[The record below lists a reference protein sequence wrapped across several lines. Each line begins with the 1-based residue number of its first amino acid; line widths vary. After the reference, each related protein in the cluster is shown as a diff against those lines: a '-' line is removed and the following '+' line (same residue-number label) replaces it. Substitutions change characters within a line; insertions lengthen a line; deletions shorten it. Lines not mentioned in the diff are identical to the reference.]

1 MASALRVGWVA
12 GIAGVAVVVAVA
24 MAACGGGGNGQGDGG
39 GDGGA
44 DGPGFGDGGG
54 CAIGASCG
62 DGGVCVAGGQCC
74 AAESACGAACCT
86 TGQVCSFQKC
96 VTPGGPCQDSTDCAP
111 TEYCDYSLGDGGAEA
126 GPLEAG
132 CTSGVTFETGRCLPT
147 PPICATDAGAG
158 DGGID
163 CLEQCEYHGSGTFS
177 PVVKY
182 AWGGQVT
189 SPFSTDVMMTPMVVE
204 LDDDNCDGK
213 VNEQDI
219 PEIVFTTFTS
229 GQYTTNGTLHAIS
242 IVNGAVVDKWSV
254 AGTIDPATQIAGGDI
269 DGDTTD
275 GNEVVACGTDGKVHA
290 FHGAT
295 GAPFWTSATTLGCQF
310 PSIADLDGDGHP
322 EVVVEGGILD
332 GATGN
337 VKATFSPALAG
348 SFVVSDIDGDT
359 KLDVV
364 TSSQAYDYTGKQ
376 FIDTGVAGSWPAI
389 GDFDKDGVPEVVAVY
404 YTSHT
409 VSFWHYDKTQASK
422 FSWVR
427 QGVDING
434 TLTQHCPVGSA
445 GYTHGGGP
453 PTVADFNG
461 DGTPDVAL
469 AGGIG
474 YAVLDGAEIVNPQ
487 VSNANTIMWTAS
499 TTDCS
504 SAATGSSVFDF
515 DGDGKAEVVYSDE
528 NHLRIYEG
536 PTGNVLFS
544 TCNTTGTLEEF
555 PVIADV
561 DNDGHAD
568 IVVVSNSYANGNAE
582 YQCNDGTHIS
592 QAGVRVFGDTAGSW
606 VRTRRV
612 WNEHAYHI
620 TNVNE
625 DGTIP
630 KPELPNWIQP
640 GLDNFRQNKQ
650 PGSEFAA
657 PDAIVSLRPRCT
669 SPYALVA
676 TVTNIGEAALPSGV
690 PVGFY
695 EGTPPNGTLLGKVP
709 TTQTL
714 YSAESES
721 VVLELPN
728 PPAGVTDGTQPLY
741 AVVDDTT
748 TPHPSWHEC
757 RTDNDTSATTTGSC
771 SNVN

>member
-1 MASALRVGWVA
+1 MSFRARFALAAAFFASL
-12 GIAGVAVVVAVA
+12 AVVIG
-24 MAACGGGGNGQGDGG
+24 ACGGHDGN

-44 DGPGFGDGGG
+44 DGGSDAIGFGDGGG
-54 CAIGASCG
+54 CTQGSACG
-62 DGGVCVAGGQCC
+62 DGGVCVGSGQCC
-74 AAESACGAACCT
+74 AAASACAADCCT
-86 TGQVCSFQKC
+86 AGQVCSFQKC
-96 VTPGGPCQDSTDCAP
+96 VTPGGPCVDSTDCASN
-111 TEYCDYSLGDGGAEA
+111 EYCDYSLGDGGAEA

-147 PPICATDAGAG
+147 PPICATDAGAADAG
-158 DGGID
+158 VS

-177 PVVKY
+177 PTLKY

-189 SPFSTDVMMTPMVVE
+189 SPFSTDVMMTPIVVE

-213 VNEQDI
+213 INEQDI
-219 PEIVFTTFTS
+219 PEILFTTFT
-229 GQYTTNGTLHAIS
+229 GGAYTSNGTLHAIS
-242 IVNGAVVDKWSV
+242 IVGGKVVDKWSV
-254 AGTIDPATQIAGGDI
+254 AGTINPAEQIAGGDI
-269 DGDTTD
+269 DGNTAD
-275 GNEVVACGTDGKVHA
+275 GNEIVACGTDGLVHA
-290 FHGAT
+290 FHGNGLT
-295 GAPFWTSATTLGCQF
+295 PFWASATPLQCQF
-310 PSIADLDGDGHP
+310 PSIADLDGDGSP
-322 EVVVEGGILD
+322 EVIVEGGILD
-332 GATGN
+332 GKTGAL
-337 VKATFSPALAG
+337 KATFSPPLAG
-348 SFVVSDIDGDT
+348 SFVVSDIDGDG

-364 TSSQAYDYTGKQ
+364 TSSQGYDATGKQ
-376 FIDTGVAGSWPAI
+376 FVDTDVPGYWPAI
-389 GDFDKDGVPEVVAVY
+389 GDFDKNGVPEIVGVQ

-409 VSFWHYDKTQASK
+409 VWIWHYDKNQPNK

-427 QGVDING
+427 QGIDING

-445 GYTHGGGP
+445 GYTTGGGP

-474 YAVLDGAEIVNPQ
+474 YAVLDGAAIVDAQ
-487 VSNANTIMWTAS
+487 KTNAQTVLWTAS

-504 SAATGSSVFDF
+504 SAATGSAVFDF

-582 YQCNDGTHIS
+582 YQCNDGTNIS
-592 QAGVRVFGDTAGSW
+592 QAGVRIFGDTAGSW

-612 WNEHAYHI
+612 WNEHGYHI

-630 KPELPNWIQP
+630 KNELPNWTQP
-640 GLDNFRQNKQ
+640 GLNNFRQNKQ

-657 PDAIVSLRPRCT
+657 PDAIVALRPQCT

-676 TVTNIGEAALPSGV
+676 TVTNIGEAALPAGV

-695 EGTPPNGTLLGKVP
+695 EGVAPNGTLLGKVS

-714 YSAESES
+714 YAAQSEN
-721 VVLELPN
+721 VVLVLAS
-728 PPAGVTDGTQPLY
+728 PPPGVEDGTQPLY
-741 AVVDDTT
+741 AVVDDTA
-748 TPHPSWHEC
+748 TPHPAWHEC
-757 RTDNDTSATTTGSC
+757 RVDNDTSPPTKGSC
-771 SNVN
+771 GQVN